1 MASKK
6 QTDTSVQNRGL
17 SDSAHKPT
25 GRLRFHSGGRITPKI
40 LVRDA
45 GARVLTTVY
54 RRMAFLTYRLAGT
67 RIPVYSASVPVEF
80 GLLDGRHIE
89 VYLRFRPR
97 SSRAE
102 IEKRLAAGHRCF
114 VSWYSGEIIDA
125 CWTATESAY
134 VPYLRRY
141 LEVPDGD
148 VYSYDSYT
156 APEFRAQGIYM
167 ARNSFTARQN
177 QSEGLR
183 RSIAL
188 VAVENYAA
196 WLILTRSGLRTI
208 GTYHFVRT
216 PLRRFYWET
225 TNAREGLPP
234 LLAAPPERRMAPI
247 ELRTALGS

>member
-1 MASKK
+1 MTSKK
-6 QTDTSVQNRGL
+6 KKETQVPSRALPDT
-17 SDSAHKPT
+17 AHKPT
-25 GRLRFHSGGRITPKI
+25 GRLRFHAGGRITPKI
-40 LVRDA
+40 LARDA

-67 RIPVYSASVPVEF
+67 RIPVYNASIPVEF
-80 GLLDGRHIE
+80 GLLDPRHIE

-102 IEKRLAAGHRCF
+102 IEKRISLGHRCF

-141 LEVPDGD
+141 LEIPEGD
-148 VYSYDSYT
+148 IYSYDSYT
-156 APEFRAQGIYM
+156 TPEYRAQGIYM
-167 ARNSFTARQN
+167 ARNSFTAREN
-177 QSEGLR
+177 QAEGLR

-208 GTYHFVRT
+208 GTYHYLRT
-216 PLRRFYWET
+216 PLRRVYWET
-225 TNAREGLPP
+225 SDEREPLPA
-234 LLAAPPERRMAPI
+234 LLALPPERRTPPI
-247 ELRTALGS
+247 ELRTALGT